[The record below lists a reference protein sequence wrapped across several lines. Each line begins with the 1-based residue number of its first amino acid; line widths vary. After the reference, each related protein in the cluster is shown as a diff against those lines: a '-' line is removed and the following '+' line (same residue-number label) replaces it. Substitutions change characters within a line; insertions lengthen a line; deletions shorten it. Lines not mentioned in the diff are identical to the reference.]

1 MIDCGYHGN
10 DTSAD
15 LYMAVF
21 VHPPRQPNFT
31 QKMKGLKVFISNC
44 ASLSQRTAVKYF
56 HALRVIP

>member
-1 MIDCGYHGN
+1 MIDCSYHGN

-31 QKMKGLKVFISNC
+31 QKMRGGG
-44 ASLSQRTAVKYF
+44 
-56 HALRVIP
+56 

>member
-21 VHPPRQPNFT
+21 AHPPT
-31 QKMKGLKVFISNC
+31 QEGLKLFISNF
-44 ASLSQRTAVKYF
+44 ATLTQRTA
-56 HALRVIP
+56 LNL